1 MEAIDELKKALRD
14 LTGMP
19 KKKLSVLDELC
30 SIKQYKKKELFLR
43 AGNISA
49 YAGYVA
55 EGAFREYYTDKNGR
69 EFNKAFCFKG
79 DFTGSYYDLHLQKPS
94 LVTIEALADSR
105 VVVINH
111 KKYQHL
117 VESDSFWL
125 KVSYLFAHNLL
136 MKKFEKELQLLTLDA
151 AERYQLLQKRYP
163 ELEQLVPSYHIAS
176 YLGITPISL
185 SRIRTMKKNKFLI
198 I

>member
-1 MEAIDELKKALRD
+1 MEVPDELKNTLCA

-19 KKKLSVLDELC
+19 DKDLSVLDALC
-30 SIKQYKKKELFLR
+30 SIKQYKKKELLLR
-43 AGNISA
+43 SGQIPIYS
-49 YAGYVA
+49 GYIA

-94 LVTIEALADSR
+94 LVTIEALADST
-105 VVVINH
+105 VVLINH
-111 KKYQHL
+111 IKYQQL
-117 VESDSFWL
+117 VQSDTFWL
-125 KVSYLFAHNLL
+125 SVSYTLAHNLL
-136 MKKFEKELQLLTLDA
+136 MRKFEKELQLLTLTA
-151 AERYQLLQKRYP
+151 AERYAMLQKRYP

-185 SRIRTMKKNKFLI
+185 SRIRALKKK
-198 I
+198 